1 MGPAG
6 PEGSKVRLPTNR
18 RASSTRGQNW
28 SKKRLRALKT
38 RFEHFL
44 SEFWPYAKSTNFDP
58 ILDPWPWGRPAPEL
72 GGPKP
77 PKMKKF
83 QFAPIAATW
92 GQNWSLKRLRALKKC
107 FEHFRASSGHIQNR
121 AKALGQYLQPRK

>member
-18 RASSTRGQNW
+18 RASSTWGQKW
-28 SKKRLRALKT
+28 PLKRFRALKT
-38 RFEHFL
+38 CFEHFL
-44 SEFWPYAKSTNFDP
+44 SEFWPYSKSTNFDP

-77 PKMKKF
+77 PKMKNF
-83 QFAPIAATW
+83 SLLLLAARW
-92 GQNWSLKRLRALKKC
+92 GQNWSLKRLRALKNC
-107 FEHFRASSGHIQNR
+107 LEHFLIEFWPYSKSS
-121 AKALGQYLQPRK
+121 KSPGQYLQPRK